1 MRPTSK
7 KRQYSIGELVMAA
20 YATAEKVSDDPRIV
34 SVVASSTLSGWLT
47 GANQPGL
54 IRPQRTTARK

>member
-20 YATAEKVSDDPRIV
+20 YETAEKVSNDPRIV
-34 SVVASSTLSGWLT
+34 SVVASSTLAGWLT
-47 GANQPGL
+47 GANQPGI
-54 IRPQRTTARK
+54 IRSLRTTTRE